1 MFPDLTSIGPSGL
14 RTGDDMVSRWLK
26 TLCGGVIALAIA
38 LPSHA
43 GPREDAFELA
53 DDWAAAFNTGNVEKI
68 VALYAPEALVLGTLS
83 PTLASTQ
90 EDLRKYFG
98 PSSAS
103 KSQVKLGQKAAAVL
117 SNDAVAMTGFY
128 EFSRLV
134 RGKEV
139 VTPARFT
146 FIFVRRDE
154 GWRIV
159 HHHSSVRPKPA
170 Q

>member
-1 MFPDLTSIGPSGL
+1 MKLRIPGCVLGGL
-14 RTGDDMVSRWLK
+14 L
-26 TLCGGVIALAIA
+26 ALATA
-38 LPSHA
+38 LPCNA
-43 GPREDAFELA
+43 GPREDAFGMVDE
-53 DDWAAAFNTGNVEKI
+53 WAFAFNSGSVDKI
-68 VALYAPEALVLGTLS
+68 VALYSPEALVLDTVS
-83 PTLASTQ
+83 PSLATTP

-98 PSSAS
+98 ASSAA
-103 KSQVKLGQKAAAVL
+103 KSQVQLGERAAGVL
-117 SNDAVAMTGFY
+117 SNDAVTMTGFY

-134 RGKEV
+134 NGQKV

-146 FIFVRRDE
+146 FVLVRRDE